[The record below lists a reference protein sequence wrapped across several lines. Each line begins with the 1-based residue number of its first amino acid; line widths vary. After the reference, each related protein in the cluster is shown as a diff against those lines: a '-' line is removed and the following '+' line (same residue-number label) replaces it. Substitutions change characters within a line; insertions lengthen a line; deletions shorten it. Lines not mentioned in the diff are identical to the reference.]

1 MSPIVLDRV
10 SLHLKEGETVA
21 IVGRSGCG
29 KTTLAYMLNLLYA
42 PTKGTIYIDGIATTE
57 ISLRQLRDSIA
68 MIVQDNHIFSGSI
81 MENISLGDPHPSF
94 ERVIEAAKGADAH
107 DFVTKMP
114 KGYLTKL
121 AESGE
126 GLSGGQKQRL
136 NIARALYK
144 NPRILIMDE
153 ATSALDA
160 ISEQNVVNHLK
171 TFTQGMT
178 TVIIAHR
185 LNTIMHADRIVVLD
199 AGKVAEQGTHQE
211 LVELGGHYYELFRKQ
226 VQF

>member
-1 MSPIVLDRV
+1 
-10 SLHLKEGETVA
+10 
-21 IVGRSGCG
+21 
-29 KTTLAYMLNLLYA
+29 
-42 PTKGTIYIDGIATTE
+42 
-57 ISLRQLRDSIA
+57 

-81 MENISLGDPHPSF
+81 LDNISLGDPHPSF
-94 ERVIEAAKGADAH
+94 QRVIEAAKGADAH
-107 DFVTKMP
+107 DFVTGMP
-114 KGYLTKL
+114 KGYLTRL

-144 NPRILIMDE
+144 NLRILIMDE

-171 TFTQGMT
+171 KGLPRMT
-178 TVIIAHR
+178 TIVIAHR

-199 AGKVAEQGTHQE
+199 AGRVTEQGTHQE
-211 LVELGGHYYELFRKQ
+211 LVELGGQYFELFRKQ
-226 VQF
+226 VQSLIKKVP